1 MGWEELLQLGPITVL
16 PGQEM
21 VWNSPQTVGLPS
33 CVSRAHSFW
42 DLYTYLGFVFVWGL
56 KFSRGSWYISQG
68 WDDSYCSQLLLLSCF
83 LCKLPSDT
91 GDHLVTFLP
100 ASDRG
105 NSFGLWLFLSSLQRG
120 NIYLLFI
127 YFCIYKLFICLPGPG
142 LSCSVIFHLPCK
154 HTISSSPGIEP
165 EPPALGALS
174 LGHWTTREE
183 PQPVSSLSLF
193 HVFSLSPLCTHIH
206 AYTLSVP
213 FCDSKDSASVNS
225 QDRMFLIS
233 RACVVLEKIWISF
246 FVS

>member
-1 MGWEELLQLGPITVL
+1 MGGAFAVGSHHCVAGAGNGLKQPPDCRTAQLCVQSTLVLRPVYL
-16 PGQEM
+16 PGFCFC
-21 VWNSPQTVGLPS
+21 L
-33 CVSRAHSFW
+33 
-42 DLYTYLGFVFVWGL
+42 GL
-56 KFSRGSWYISQG
+56 KVFQGILVPSLRGEMILTLL
-68 WDDSYCSQLLLLSCF
+68 CSCCFPAF

-100 ASDRG
+100 ATDRG
-105 NSFGLWLFLSSLQRG
+105 NSFGLHLFLSSLQRG

-127 YFCIYKLFICLPGPG
+127 YFCIYKLFICLAAPD
-142 LSCSVIFHLPCK
+142 LSRSVIFHLPRK
-154 HTISSSPGIEP
+154 HTVSSSPGIKP

-174 LGHWTTREE
+174 LSHWTTREE

-193 HVFSLSPLCTHIH
+193 HVFSLSPLCTRMH

-233 RACVVLEKIWISF
+233 RACVGLEKTWISF